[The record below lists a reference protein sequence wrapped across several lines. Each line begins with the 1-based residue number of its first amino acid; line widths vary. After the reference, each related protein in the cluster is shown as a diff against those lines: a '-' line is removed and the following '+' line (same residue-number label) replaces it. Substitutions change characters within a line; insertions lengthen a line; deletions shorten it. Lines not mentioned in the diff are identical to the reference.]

1 MNVKH
6 FDDVLDMGCGCGIFG
21 LFLNEKLKIHNKT
34 LTNLVFAD
42 IDQIALNSAYVNCN
56 LNKQNLTNI
65 NNCMFV

>member
-42 IDQIALNSAYVNCN
+42 ID
-56 LNKQNLTNI
+56 
-65 NNCMFV
+65 